1 MLDNTLDVAVVGGGL
16 AGLTTAYFLQQQAR
30 AAGQPL
36 RLVVLEQEARP
47 GGKLITDPVDGFVID
62 GGPDSFRPVPP
73 DAMALSRD
81 LGLADQ
87 LISSEDSQNRTY
99 VLSGGKL
106 HPLPAGLVGIVPT
119 DRGALA
125 RSSLLSALGKL
136 RMAREVSL
144 APETGADDES
154 IAAFVH
160 RRFGQEAVDKLA
172 RPLMAAVFVGDPEWL
187 SMRLLYPDYLDLA
200 RKHGSLIHALQARR
214 QPAATGADQAPG
226 AAEQPAFLAFRNGM
240 HTLIEGLVAQLEPE
254 SLQLDRSV
262 TQISRAAYPDAPY
275 MVRTKEGR
283 GFSARRLVLAV
294 PAPVA
299 ASVLTDRAADLAAA
313 LRQIRYLSSATVAL
327 GYRKTEVSHSLDGFG
342 FAAAAR
348 ESSPLLTCTWTST
361 KFPAHAPEGHVLLRA
376 IVAGSGGA
384 PALDLLDLELVSL
397 VRAELGRILGLN
409 ATPVVERV
417 YRRRLANPQYDAG
430 HLARVARLEALA
442 ATHLPGLYLTG
453 SAYRGIDIA
462 ATVREARQT
471 AEQILVARQADSP
484 DTST

>member
-16 AGLTTAYFLQQQAR
+16 AGLATAYFLQQQAH

-47 GGKLITDPVDGFVID
+47 GGKLITDRVDGFVIE
-62 GGPDSFRPVPP
+62 GGPDSFRPEPP
-73 DAMALSRD
+73 DALTFSRD

-87 LISSEDSQNRTY
+87 LIGSADAQNRIY

-125 RSSLLSALGKL
+125 RSSLFSAMGKL

-144 APETGADDES
+144 ARETGAGDES

-172 RPLMAAVFVGDPEWL
+172 RPLLASAFLGDPEWL
-187 SMRLLYPDYLDLA
+187 SIRLLFPDYLELE
-200 RKHGSLIHALQARR
+200 REHGSLIHGLQARR
-214 QPAATGADQAPG
+214 QATPSGPNEAPDT
-226 AAEQPAFLAFRNGM
+226 AEHSAFLSFRGGM
-240 HTLIEGLVAQLEPE
+240 HTLIEGLAAQLDPE
-254 SLQLDRSV
+254 SLQLGRSV
-262 TQISRAAYPDAPY
+262 IQISRAVYEDAPY
-275 MVRTKEGR
+275 TLRTKEGPS
-283 GFSARRLVLAV
+283 FSTRRVVLAV

-299 ASVLTDRAADLAAA
+299 ASLLPDRAADLAAA
-313 LRQIRYLSSATVAL
+313 LRQIRYLSSAIVAL
-327 GYRKTEVSHSLDGFG
+327 GYRKDEVSHPLDGFG
-342 FAAAAR
+342 FAAAAQ
-348 ESSPLLTCTWTST
+348 EPSPLLTCIWTST
-361 KFPAHAPEGHVLLRA
+361 KFPAHAPEGYVLLRA

-384 PALDLLDLELVSL
+384 PALDLLDLELISL

-442 ATHLPGLYLTG
+442 ASHLPGIYLTG
-453 SAYRGIDIA
+453 SAYRSIDVA
-462 ATVREARQT
+462 ATIREARQT
-471 AEQILVARQADSP
+471 AEQIRAATQSD
-484 DTST
+484 

>member
-1 MLDNTLDVAVVGGGL
+1 MLDKIHDVAVVGGGL
-16 AGLTTAYFLQQQAR
+16 AGLTTAYLLQQQAR

-36 RLVVLEQEARP
+36 RLVVLEQAAHA
-47 GGKLITDPVDGFVID
+47 GGKLITDRVDGFVID
-62 GGPDSFRPVPP
+62 GGPDSFRPAPP
-73 DAMALSRD
+73 DAIALSRD
-81 LGLADQ
+81 LGLGDALIGSADA
-87 LISSEDSQNRTY
+87 QNRIY
-99 VLSGGKL
+99 VLSGGRL

-125 RSSLLSALGKL
+125 RSSLLSPMGKL

-144 APETGADDES
+144 APAPGADDES

-172 RPLMAAVFVGDPEWL
+172 RPLLASLFLGDPEWL
-187 SMRLLYPDYLDLA
+187 SMRLLFPDYLDLE
-200 RKHGSLIHALQARR
+200 REHGSLIHGLQARR
-214 QPAATGADQAPG
+214 QPAPSGPDAAPG
-226 AAEQPAFLAFRNGM
+226 AADHAAFLSFRSGM
-240 HTLIEGLVAQLEPE
+240 HTLIEGLVVQLDPD
-254 SLQLDRSV
+254 SLQLGRTVS
-262 TQISRAAYPDAPY
+262 QISLATYADAPY
-275 MVRTKEGR
+275 TLRTKEGR
-283 GFSARRLVLAV
+283 AFSARRVVLAV

-299 ASVLTDRAADLAAA
+299 AHLLPDRATEFAAA

-327 GYRKTEVSHSLDGFG
+327 GYRKTEVSHPLDGFG

-417 YRRRLANPQYDAG
+417 YRHRLANPQYDAG

-453 SAYRGIDIA
+453 SAYRGIDIT
-462 ATVREARQT
+462 ATIREARQT
-471 AEQILVARQADSP
+471 AEQILAAQRSD
-484 DTST
+484 